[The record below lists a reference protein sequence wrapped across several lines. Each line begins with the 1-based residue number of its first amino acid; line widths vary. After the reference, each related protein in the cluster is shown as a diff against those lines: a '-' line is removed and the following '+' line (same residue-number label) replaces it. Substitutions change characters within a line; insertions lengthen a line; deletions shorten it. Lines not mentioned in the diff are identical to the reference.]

1 MLVWRS
7 KAKQQQKWE
16 GMIKLSRKQNVSVV
30 VDEELE
36 SGDGRIIIIV
46 IIIYTICVN
55 LVLLERLIALRI
67 NPWGGWI
74 LALGAMALNSKEEH
88 IQGDEL

>member
-1 MLVWRS
+1 
-7 KAKQQQKWE
+7 
-16 GMIKLSRKQNVSVV
+16 MIKLSRKQNVSVV

-67 NPWGGWI
+67 NPWGG
-74 LALGAMALNSKEEH
+74 
-88 IQGDEL
+88 